1 MNIYMNKSK
10 EEEQSYYWQNAVLLK
25 VVFGLIT
32 TFDSNKS
39 SDLLR
44 YDGFSLL
51 ILLQFMKMI

>member
-10 EEEQSYYWQNAVLLK
+10 EEEQSYYWQNAALLK
-25 VVFGLIT
+25 VVFGRIM